1 MAEPISING
10 PAVAPPDA
18 KTRDYREAHQVR
30 IRAAATRPSDPPAM
44 QKAMTRLNQIM
55 ESGRYVEGLREG
67 WWEFYDFEGRK
78 DRRTGWYERGRR
90 VR

>member
-10 PAVAPPDA
+10 PAVAPPGG

-44 QKAMTRLNQIM
+44 QKAMTRLNQVM
-55 ESGRYVEGLREG
+55 GSDRSPRADVPRG
-67 WWEFYDFEGRK
+67 FYLNIQ
-78 DRRTGWYERGRR
+78 
-90 VR
+90 V